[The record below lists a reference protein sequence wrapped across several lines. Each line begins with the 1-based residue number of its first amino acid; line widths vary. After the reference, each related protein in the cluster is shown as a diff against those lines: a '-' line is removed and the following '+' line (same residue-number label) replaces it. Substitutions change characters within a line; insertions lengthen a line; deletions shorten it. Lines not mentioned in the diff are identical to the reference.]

1 MDCSLPGFSVHGIF
15 QARVL
20 EWVAISFSRRS
31 SWPRDWTQ
39 VSRIFSLVG
48 GQEYWSGL
56 PFPSP
61 GDLPDS
67 GTEPRSPICRILQG
81 LQVWKEATEIIPT
94 LYMHSLPSYQY
105 HSSERYIFIK
115 NEPALIS
122 LNHPIAIAYLRSHL
136 GVMHSVSSV
145 QSLSLVWL
153 FAPPRAAACQASL
166 SITKSWSLLKLV
178 SIELMLLSHHLTLCR
193 PLLLLPS
200 IFPSIRAF
208 PTSQWACTKV

>member
-1 MDCSLPGFSVHGIF
+1 MGFS
-15 QARVL
+15 R
-20 EWVAISFSRRS
+20 
-31 SWPRDWTQ
+31 
-39 VSRIFSLVG
+39 
-48 GQEYWSGL
+48 QEYWSGL
-56 PFPSP
+56 PFPSLE
-61 GDLPDS
+61 DLPDP
-67 GTEPRSPICRILQG
+67 GTEPRSPIFRILQG
-81 LQVWKEATEIIPT
+81 LQVWKGATEIIPT

-193 PLLLLPS
+193 PLLFLPS

-208 PTSQWACTKV
+208 PTSQWACTQV